1 MSPEGKKVNKI
12 MEVMGNMA
20 LSATE
25 IRRAMR
31 NYMGS
36 ADVDRVLGDLVRD
49 RELVMEDT
57 LFRKPMA

>member
-1 MSPEGKKVNKI
+1 MS
-12 MEVMGNMA
+12 

-49 RELVMEDT
+49 KEIILDENLYR
-57 LFRKPMA
+57 RPMA

>member
-1 MSPEGKKVNKI
+1 
-12 MEVMGNMA
+12 MEVVGNM
-20 LSATE
+20 SMSSME

-49 RELVMEDT
+49 RELIFEENLYRSPQV
-57 LFRKPMA
+57 